1 MTANAD
7 SFFRLT
13 AADLM
18 IRDVVTIPADLP
30 LQEAAR
36 LLSRT
41 QISGAPVVD
50 SQGKCVGVLSATD
63 FLRWSERQGGI
74 TLCASCELPR
84 TCSFWVRQRDA
95 LGREVTLCTLP
106 PGSCSLQVAQKTEE
120 NKELLVCR
128 EPHTVPTDWQVVQMD
143 ELPRDTVRDYMTTD
157 VVTVGP
163 EASIRDVSR
172 MMLDAHIHRLIVVDK
187 DFRPVG
193 VISSTNILAAV
204 AHHGGAGE
212 GAVQ

>member
-18 IRDVVTIPADLP
+18 IREVVTIPANLP
-30 LQEAAR
+30 LREAAQ

-50 SQGKCVGVLSATD
+50 SEGKCVGVLSATD
-63 FLRWSERQGGI
+63 FLRWAEKQGGI
-74 TLCASCELPR
+74 TLCASAQLPR

-128 EPHTVPTDWQVVQMD
+128 EPHSVPTDWQVVQMD
-143 ELPRDTVRDYMTTD
+143 ELPPDAVRDYMTTD
-157 VVTVGP
+157 VVTVAP
-163 EASIRDVSR
+163 ESSIHDLAR
-172 MMLDAHIHRLIVVDK
+172 MMLDAHIHRLIVVDNR
-187 DFRPVG
+187 FRPVG
-193 VISSTNILAAV
+193 VVSSTDILVAV
-204 AHHGGAGE
+204 IHHGSE
-212 GAVQ
+212 PR